1 MRDSTIYR
9 IFSLRNRTKVL
20 RNKRIYDIIKYK
32 GDDNLAFC
40 YNKLWKLLIDKGINK
55 TDLREM
61 TGISQSTIAKLSK
74 GKNVNTDVLERI
86 CISLNCELEDICE
99 LTENNKGEVSTN
111 V

>member
-1 MRDSTIYR
+1 MRNSTIYC

-20 RNKRIYDIIKYK
+20 RNKRIYDTIKHK

>member
-1 MRDSTIYR
+1 MR
-9 IFSLRNRTKVL
+9 NQTKLL
-20 RNKRIYDIIKYK
+20 RNKRMCDRINLK

-61 TGISQSTIAKLSK
+61 TGISQSTMAKLSK

-86 CISLNCELEDICE
+86 CTSLNCKLEDICE
-99 LTENNKGEVSTN
+99 LSETDKGEVLTD

>member
-1 MRDSTIYR
+1 MRDSTIYC
-9 IFSLRNRTKVL
+9 IFSLRNQTKVL
-20 RNKRIYDIIKYK
+20 RNKRIYDIIKHK
-32 GDDNLAFC
+32 GDDILAFC